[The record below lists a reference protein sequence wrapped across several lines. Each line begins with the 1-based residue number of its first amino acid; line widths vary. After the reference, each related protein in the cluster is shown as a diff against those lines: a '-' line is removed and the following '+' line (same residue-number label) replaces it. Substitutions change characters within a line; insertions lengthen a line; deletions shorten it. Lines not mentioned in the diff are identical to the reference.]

1 MNSLSAI
8 KEVPKQPN
16 QLEFNFEGYDEEPL
30 PEKSFAMAE
39 TLTLNAITSASDF
52 TDLFEDARCISRIY
66 GKNEEDCGLYY
77 IFHAHDAVIGRN
89 IAVKATNPSLC
100 QQHPHLEDCLKWES
114 KVLQKLK
121 GKHRMQ
127 QILTPCKTLQTNI
140 QLEGKSYI
148 VPVSFFSSIYM
159 DIDVRKSFFDEAN
172 DRLKT
177 CANRLNLFCSMISAV
192 QSLHSEGFCHRDL
205 KPSNVMGMR
214 KDGRC
219 TAVLI
224 DFGLSLATA
233 EIEKEIKLFSPD
245 AEDLPMMY
253 CAPELYSYFE
263 DNWELAKSADIYSLG
278 CMLFELLDKRNFY
291 TTLQETNGS
300 TFWEVAN
307 NISVGKEQFNGNENK
322 RLALYN
328 ELLEEFAPSIITPR
342 ISEDS
347 IIPEYTRSELQKI
360 INFLCAFDY
369 RKRAKKNDL
378 DGIKEKLRLIIR
390 ILEDG
395 HLRELYKKR
404 KEIHR
409 AKKSACKEIRD
420 TNA

>member
-16 QLEFNFEGYDEEPL
+16 QLESNFEGYDEEPL
-30 PEKSFAMAE
+30 PEDSFATAE

-66 GKNEEDCGLYY
+66 GKNEKDCGLYY
-77 IFHAHDAVIGRN
+77 IFHAHDTVTGRN
-89 IAVKATNPSLC
+89 IAVKATNPFLC
-100 QQHPHLEDCLKWES
+100 QQHPQLEDCMKWES
-114 KVLQKLK
+114 KVLQILK

-127 QILTPCKTLQTNI
+127 QILTPCKTMQTNI

-172 DRLKT
+172 GRLKT

-192 QSLHSEGFCHRDL
+192 QSLHCEGFCHRDL

-224 DFGLSLATA
+224 DFGLSFATA

-245 AEDLPMMY
+245 AENLPMMY
-253 CAPELYSYFE
+253 CAPELYSGFE
-263 DNWELAKSADIYSLG
+263 NNWELAKSADIYSLG

-300 TFWEVAN
+300 TFWEPPTISASEKN
-307 NISVGKEQFNGNENK
+307 NSTATK
-322 RLALYN
+322 
-328 ELLEEFAPSIITPR
+328 
-342 ISEDS
+342 
-347 IIPEYTRSELQKI
+347 
-360 INFLCAFDY
+360 
-369 RKRAKKNDL
+369 
-378 DGIKEKLRLIIR
+378 
-390 ILEDG
+390 
-395 HLRELYKKR
+395 
-404 KEIHR
+404 
-409 AKKSACKEIRD
+409 
-420 TNA
+420 TNALPFTTSFFQNLLLP